1 MGTFMDLERFMLA
14 RIGATTV
21 EVRSSH
27 ASPASQP
34 DLVARADPGGQP
46 GSALGARQAGGRLSQ
61 RGVRFAAHVI
71 RGQLTG
77 PGTRKK
83 VAPRGR

>member
-34 DLVARADPGGQP
+34 DFVARLIRAGSPGLHSG
-46 GSALGARQAGGRLSQ
+46 LGRREGG
-61 RGVRFAAHVI
+61 
-71 RGQLTG
+71 
-77 PGTRKK
+77 
-83 VAPRGR
+83 